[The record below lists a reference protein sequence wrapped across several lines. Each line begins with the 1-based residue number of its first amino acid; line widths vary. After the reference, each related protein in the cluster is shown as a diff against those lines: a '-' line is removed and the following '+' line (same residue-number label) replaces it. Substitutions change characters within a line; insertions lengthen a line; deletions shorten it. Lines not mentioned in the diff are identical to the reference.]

1 MPSCLLPC
9 PLRVTRSLITFVC
22 PWQTPVPRT
31 HHTEPRSA
39 FDIPLITRSGKAKTF
54 TLWVGGGGGGGKRA
68 SILQKQHLQD
78 ELVSKKLPQPQM
90 TELWI
95 GRNFWPSWHPQPQDL
110 FPFQSW
116 SEMHTPSGRQT
127 LQWMKT
133 IWFRSSPFSMAY
145 SSSCAHHGFNRHSV
159 NSWKVTGSFSWSHIL

>member
-1 MPSCLLPC
+1 MPSCLLPR

-39 FDIPLITRSGKAKTF
+39 FDIPLITSGGKAKTF
-54 TLWVGGGGGGGKRA
+54 TLWVGGVGGKRA

-78 ELVSKKLPQPQM
+78 GLVASYLKHKWLRCVSGETFDHPDILSHRICSLFSRDQRC
-90 TELWI
+90 T
-95 GRNFWPSWHPQPQDL
+95 PSW
-110 FPFQSW
+110 
-116 SEMHTPSGRQT
+116 RVT
-127 LQWMKT
+127 LQWMKA
-133 IWFRSSPFSMAY
+133 IWFRSPPFSMAY
-145 SSSCAHHGFNRHSV
+145 SSSCAHRGYNRHSV